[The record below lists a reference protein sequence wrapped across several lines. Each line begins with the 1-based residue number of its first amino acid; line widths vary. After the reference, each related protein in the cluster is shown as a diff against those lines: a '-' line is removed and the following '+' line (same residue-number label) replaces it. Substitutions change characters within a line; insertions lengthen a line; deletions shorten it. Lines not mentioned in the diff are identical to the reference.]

1 MLQINIAIFGI
12 GNVGSTLIKQIDVFN
27 MKSKGKK
34 INVFAIANSTLALF
48 RDNTADGW
56 SANFEEQ
63 SQPYTLEDVYAHAKA
78 LKEKNKS
85 IDLSEMNSALPS
97 PSGRL
102 ASDDRGT
109 SERKATGEGI
119 FIAVDLTASE
129 TFVEN
134 YLSLVENGFHIVTAN
149 KIANTLSYD
158 FYKELRQVLA
168 LYDKK
173 FLYETNVGAGLPVIE
188 TIKNLH
194 DSGEE
199 IHKIRGVFSGSL
211 SFLFNTFSAEEKSF
225 SEILLE
231 ADALGLTEPDAR
243 EDLSGK
249 DVARKLLILGREV
262 GLTSEFQDVKIQSL
276 VPKELNGTT
285 TLPQFR
291 ESVKTLDSIF
301 ATSKSKLGSEE
312 VLRHVGELNLKT
324 NELEVKLVQEPKKTA
339 LGQTRGADAVF
350 EIYTESYGDQP
361 LVIQGAGAGK
371 AVTARGVLG
380 DILKVAQSLN

>member
-1 MLQINIAIFGI
+1 MSQINIAIFGI
-12 GNVGSTLIKQIDVFN
+12 GNVGSTLIQQIEAFN
-27 MKSKGKK
+27 EKSGTIKL
-34 INVFAIANSTLALF
+34 NVFAIANSTLALF
-48 RDNTADGW
+48 KDNATAGW
-56 SANFEEQ
+56 NSNFETH
-63 SQPYTLEDVYAHAKA
+63 SHPYKVEDIYAFAKA
-78 LKEKNKS
+78 
-85 IDLSEMNSALPS
+85 NSYQNL
-97 PSGRL
+97 
-102 ASDDRGT
+102 
-109 SERKATGEGI
+109 
-119 FIAVDLTASE
+119 IAVDVTASA

-134 YLSLVENGFHIVTAN
+134 YLSLIENGFHIVTAN

-158 FYKELRQVLA
+158 FYQELRKSLEVNN
-168 LYDKK
+168 KK

-188 TIKNLH
+188 TIKNLFA
-194 DSGEE
+194 SGEE
-199 IHKIRGVFSGSL
+199 IQKIRGVFSGSL
-211 SFLFNTFSAEEKSF
+211 SYLFNTFSSEEKSF

-262 GLTSEFQDVKIQSL
+262 GLTKEFQDVKIQSL

-301 ATSKSKLGSEE
+301 AKSKSSLGDDE
-312 VLRHVGELNLKT
+312 VLRHVGELDLQT
-324 NELEVKLVQEPKKTA
+324 NKLEVKLVQESKATA
-339 LGQTRGADAVF
+339 LGQTKGADAVF
-350 EIYTESYGDQP
+350 EIYTESYGAQP